1 MTSKHKD
8 ITVLAP
14 APGPGTLDRRRL
26 LKFALSSAAGL
37 TLCPPAR
44 SWAQTAGSPKLSG
57 SLGIYSFPAYDDP
70 EVLTAFQEKFGPQVR
85 VDSFTSTEEMIAKLT
100 NARGTTGYDI
110 VITPAAVV
118 QSMAEAGVLE
128 QFDLSKLPNF
138 KNLDP
143 SLTKLWFDP
152 DNRYSIPKVYGSTGF
167 MYDTSKIK
175 RELKS
180 WADFLDAAQNEA
192 SGMTTVADDAK
203 TITGA
208 YFWANGIDWNTTD
221 PAQLDAC
228 QEFLTKKLAP
238 HVKYFDTYPGAS
250 GRSASGDIA
259 LMQGFNGDLRM
270 GMLNAATP
278 ETWKCVFPDLTEIF
292 VDNWSLVKGAPN
304 LEAAYAFLNYT
315 LEPEVALKE
324 MVYTGSNPGVK
335 GVEEA
340 AEAAG
345 AKLMDLIFFPPE
357 KRKNW
362 TMGRINEARQRLVD
376 ILSATKIAAG
386 Q

>member
-1 MTSKHKD
+1 M
-8 ITVLAP
+8 LAP
-14 APGPGTLDRRRL
+14 ARLLEAFSRRRFL
-26 LKFALSSAAGL
+26 NTALYSGAGAVL
-37 TLCPPAR
+37 
-44 SWAQTAGSPKLSG
+44 AGSLG
-57 SLGIYSFPAYDDP
+57 SRAFANQPTKIQGELGIYSFPEYDDP
-70 EVLTAFQEKFGPQVR
+70 TVLSGFTEQYGPQVR
-85 VDSFTSTEEMIAKLT
+85 VDAFTSTEEMISKLT

-118 QSMAEAGVLE
+118 QSMAQAELLE
-128 QFDLSKLPNF
+128 EFDLTRLANF

-152 DNRYSIPKVYGSTGF
+152 ENRYSIPKVYGATGF
-167 MYDTSKIK
+167 MYDKSKIG
-175 RELKS
+175 RPLKS
-180 WADFLDAAQNEA
+180 WADFLDAAQKEA

-208 YFWANGIDWNTTD
+208 YFWANDIDWNTTN
-221 PAQLDAC
+221 PSELDAC

-238 HVKYFDTYPGAS
+238 HIKYFDTYPGAS

-278 ETWKCVFPDLTEIF
+278 ENWEWVFPETTEIF

-304 LEAAYAFLNYT
+304 LDAAYAFLDYT
-315 LEPEVALKE
+315 LQPDVALKE
-324 MVYTGSNPGVK
+324 MSYTGSNPGVV
-335 GVEEA
+335 GLEEA
-340 AEAAG
+340 ADVAG
-345 AKLMDLIFFPPE
+345 TQLKELIFFTPE
-357 KRKNW
+357 QRKHW
-362 TMGRINEARQRLVD
+362 KMGEINEARQRLVD

>member
-1 MTSKHKD
+1 MKYKSSE
-8 ITVLAP
+8 INLLVPSRNLATV
-14 APGPGTLDRRRL
+14 DRRL
-26 LKFALSSAAGL
+26 LLKLALSSAAGL
-37 TLCPPAR
+37 ALSPSLR
-44 SWAQTAGSPKLSG
+44 SSALAQDAPKLSG

-70 EVLTAFQEKFGPQVR
+70 EVLTAFQETFGPQVR

-100 NARGTTGYDI
+100 NARGTAGYDI

-118 QSMAEAGVLE
+118 QSMAEAGILE
-128 QFDLSKLPNF
+128 QFDLPRLPNF
-138 KNLDP
+138 KNMDP

-152 DNRYSIPKVYGSTGF
+152 ENRYSIPKVYGSTGF
-167 MYDTSKIK
+167 MYDTSKIS

-180 WADFLDAAQNEA
+180 WADFFDAAQNEA
-192 SGMTTVADDAK
+192 SGMTTVAEDAK
-203 TITGA
+203 TLTGA
-208 YFWANGIDWNTTD
+208 YFWANDIDWNTTD
-221 PAQLDAC
+221 AAHLDAC

-250 GRSASGDIA
+250 GRSATGDIA

-270 GMLNAATP
+270 GILNAAVP
-278 ETWKCVFPDLTEIF
+278 GNWKPVFPDLTEIF

-304 LEAAYAFLNYT
+304 LDAAYAFLNYT

-324 MVYTGSNPGVK
+324 MVYTGSNPGVD
-335 GVEEA
+335 GLEEA
-340 AEAAG
+340 AKAAG
-345 AKLMDLIFFPPE
+345 TQLMDLIFFSPE

>member
-1 MTSKHKD
+1 MTSKFKEF
-8 ITVLAP
+8 TVLAP
-14 APGPGTLDRRRL
+14 ARSSGTIDRRRL
-26 LKFALSSAAGL
+26 LTIALSSAAGL
-37 TLCPPAR
+37 TLYPPTG
-44 SWAQTAGSPKLSG
+44 SWAQAEESPKLSG

-70 EVLTAFQEKFGPQVR
+70 EVLTAFQEKYGPQVR

-118 QSMAEAGVLE
+118 QSMAEAGILE
-128 QFDLSKLPNF
+128 QFDLSRLPNF
-138 KNLDP
+138 KNMDP
-143 SLTKLWFDP
+143 SLTNLWFDP
-152 DNRYSIPKVYGSTGF
+152 ENRYSIPKVYGSTGF
-167 MYDTSKIK
+167 MYDTSKIS
-175 RELKS
+175 RDLKS

-203 TITGA
+203 TLTGA
-208 YFWANGIDWNTTD
+208 YFWANNIDWNTTD

-250 GRSASGDIA
+250 GRSASGDVA

-278 ETWKCVFPDLTEIF
+278 DTWKCVFPNLTEIF

-304 LEAAYAFLNYT
+304 LDAAYAFLNYT
-315 LEPEVALKE
+315 LQPEVALKE

-335 GVEEA
+335 GLEEA
-340 AEAAG
+340 ANAAG
-345 AKLMDLIFFPPE
+345 TPLKDLIFFPPE
-357 KRKNW
+357 KRKSW
-362 TMGRINEARQRLVD
+362 TMGKINEARQRLVD